1 MFFGRF
7 LCTVIAVC
15 LIPKRAKAEKVVCC
29 ELRKAAGQR
38 FAGFLRVLEAV
49 FDFGRGERREEALFL
64 LRPDLPIRR
73 AGNRPHAV
81 LRGQILLD
89 KDVVDAGLYLL

>member
-1 MFFGRF
+1 M
-7 LCTVIAVC
+7 VAVC
-15 LIPKRAKAEKVVCC
+15 PIPERAEAEKVVCR
-29 ELRKAAGQR
+29 ELRKAAGQC
-38 FAGFLRVLEAV
+38 FAGFLCVLEAV
-49 FDFGRGERREEALFL
+49 FDLNRGESGKETLFF